1 MNPSAER
8 SRDEVGAALSRVIDA
23 VRRMPPAR
31 LGAPIGGPFTT
42 RADAARALARALA
55 ITGQGI
61 EEAGSA
67 TAPAWRDLPDVPDL
81 VVGDQLAV
89 LAEDLR
95 LGLAADPPSEVWTP
109 DGRAPLADVVRDV
122 LATAQ
127 EVRRLL

>member
-1 MNPSAER
+1 MNPPENPTHADVDAS
-8 SRDEVGAALSRVIDA
+8 LSRVIDT
-23 VRRMPPAR
+23 VRRMPPGR
-31 LGAPIGGPFTT
+31 LSAALTGAYRS
-42 RADAARALARALA
+42 RADAARSLARALA
-55 ITGQGI
+55 ITAQGV

-89 LAEDLR
+89 LAQDLR
-95 LGLAADPPSEVWTP
+95 LALANDPPTEAWTP
-109 DGRAPLADVVRDV
+109 AGRAPLSDVLRDL

>member
-1 MNPSAER
+1 MNPPEDPIHADVDAS
-8 SRDEVGAALSRVIDA
+8 LSRVIDT
-23 VRRMPPAR
+23 VRRMPPGR
-31 LGAPIGGPFTT
+31 LSAALTGAYRS
-42 RADAARALARALA
+42 RADAARSLARALA
-55 ITGQGI
+55 TIAQGV

-89 LAEDLR
+89 LAQDLR
-95 LGLAADPPSEVWTP
+95 LALASDPPAEAWTP
-109 DGRAPLADVVRDV
+109 DGRAPLSDVLRDL